1 MSGFYLEL
9 TFKTIQIMNTL
20 VTISIIVAAII
31 IVALIIKFFTG
42 RNKRHADKTSGEK
55 LASQVATSVSSTI
68 NRMIEGARTPEA
80 IKEELLEKVK
90 ATKDRLKEEFRNY
103 LTELLTTIETHKKL
117 VSNNETR
124 IQELK
129 KKAKEYK
136 TQYINSND
144 SKYKNYANRIIA
156 QLISI
161 EKLVESSKQ
170 VITSCT
176 NKKEEAEINYDLLV
190 GELETKHAE
199 IIAMTMNPEL
209 SFNLSTIDIADLTV
223 EFKEKISQR
232 TIQTE
237 VSNIVNKSTS
247 NVVPEISSSELD
259 EYFEQL

>member
-1 MSGFYLEL
+1 MEL
-9 TFKTIQIMNTL
+9 ITSILIAVPVTVFFVL
-20 VTISIIVAAII
+20 VV
-31 IVALIIKFFTG
+31 KFITG
-42 RNKRHADKTSGEK
+42 RNKRHADKTPSEK
-55 LASQVATSVSSTI
+55 LASQLSTGISSAVSS
-68 NRMIEGARTPEA
+68 MIEGTRTPEA
-80 IKEELLEKVK
+80 IKKELLEKIK

-124 IQELK
+124 IQDLK

-156 QLISI
+156 QFISI

-223 EFKEKISQR
+223 EFKEKMAQR

-237 VSNIVNKSTS
+237 VSNIVNKSTN

-259 EYFEQL
+259 EYFERL

>member
-1 MSGFYLEL
+1 MEL
-9 TFKTIQIMNTL
+9 ITSILIAVP
-20 VTISIIVAAII
+20 VTIFFVLA
-31 IVALIIKFFTG
+31 VKFITG
-42 RNKRHADKTSGEK
+42 KNKRHADKTPSEK
-55 LASQVATSVSSTI
+55 LASQLSTGISSAVSS
-68 NRMIEGARTPEA
+68 MIEGTRTPEA
-80 IKEELLEKVK
+80 IKKELLEKVK
-90 ATKDRLKEEFRNY
+90 VTKDRLKEEFRNY

-117 VSNNETR
+117 VSNNEAR
-124 IQELK
+124 VQDLK

-223 EFKEKISQR
+223 EFKEKMAQR

-237 VSNIVNKSTS
+237 VSNIVNKSTN

>member
-1 MSGFYLEL
+1 MEL
-9 TFKTIQIMNTL
+9 ITSILIAVP
-20 VTISIIVAAII
+20 VTIFFVL
-31 IVALIIKFFTG
+31 VVKFITG
-42 RNKRHADKTSGEK
+42 RNKRHADKTPSEK
-55 LASQVATSVSSTI
+55 LASQLSTGISSAVSS
-68 NRMIEGARTPEA
+68 MIEGTRTPEA
-80 IKEELLEKVK
+80 IKKELLEKVK

-117 VSNNETR
+117 VSNNEAR
-124 IQELK
+124 IQDLK

-223 EFKEKISQR
+223 EFKEKMAQR

-237 VSNIVNKSTS
+237 VSNIVNKSTN

>member
-1 MSGFYLEL
+1 MEL
-9 TFKTIQIMNTL
+9 ITSILIAVP
-20 VTISIIVAAII
+20 VTIFFVL
-31 IVALIIKFFTG
+31 VVKFITG
-42 RNKRHADKTSGEK
+42 RNKRHADKTPSEK
-55 LASQVATSVSSTI
+55 LASQLSTGISSAVSS
-68 NRMIEGARTPEA
+68 MIEGTRTPEA
-80 IKEELLEKVK
+80 IKKELLEKVK

-124 IQELK
+124 IQDLK

-223 EFKEKISQR
+223 EFKEKMAQR

-237 VSNIVNKSTS
+237 VSNIVNKSTN

-259 EYFEQL
+259 EYFERL

>member
-1 MSGFYLEL
+1 MEL
-9 TFKTIQIMNTL
+9 ITSILIAVP
-20 VTISIIVAAII
+20 VTIFFVL
-31 IVALIIKFFTG
+31 VVKFITG
-42 RNKRHADKTSGEK
+42 RNKRHADKTPSEK
-55 LASQVATSVSSTI
+55 LASQLSTGISSAVSS
-68 NRMIEGARTPEA
+68 MIEGTRTPET
-80 IKEELLEKVK
+80 IKKELLEKVK

-117 VSNNETR
+117 VSNNEAR
-124 IQELK
+124 IQDLK

-223 EFKEKISQR
+223 EFKEKMAQR

-237 VSNIVNKSTS
+237 VSNIVNKSTN
-247 NVVPEISSSELD
+247 NVVSEISSSELD
-259 EYFEQL
+259 EYFERL

>member
-1 MSGFYLEL
+1 MEL
-9 TFKTIQIMNTL
+9 ITSILIAVP
-20 VTISIIVAAII
+20 VTIFFVL
-31 IVALIIKFFTG
+31 VVKFITG
-42 RNKRHADKTSGEK
+42 RNKRHADKTPSEK
-55 LASQVATSVSSTI
+55 LASQLSTGISSAVSS
-68 NRMIEGARTPEA
+68 MIEGTRTPEA
-80 IKEELLEKVK
+80 IKKELLEKVK
-90 ATKDRLKEEFRNY
+90 VTKDRLKEEFRSY

-124 IQELK
+124 IQDLK

-223 EFKEKISQR
+223 EFKEKMAQR

-237 VSNIVNKSTS
+237 VSNIVNKSTN

-259 EYFEQL
+259 EYFERL

>member
-1 MSGFYLEL
+1 MEL
-9 TFKTIQIMNTL
+9 ITSILIAVP
-20 VTISIIVAAII
+20 VTIFFVL
-31 IVALIIKFFTG
+31 VVKFITG
-42 RNKRHADKTSGEK
+42 RNKRHADKAPSEK
-55 LASQVATSVSSTI
+55 LASQLSTGISSAVSS
-68 NRMIEGARTPEA
+68 MIEGTRTPEA
-80 IKEELLEKVK
+80 IKKELLEKVK
-90 ATKDRLKEEFRNY
+90 ATKDRLKEEFKNY

-124 IQELK
+124 IQDLK

-144 SKYKNYANRIIA
+144 FKYKNYANRIIA

-170 VITSCT
+170 VIASCT

-209 SFNLSTIDIADLTV
+209 SFNLSTIDIVDLTV
-223 EFKEKISQR
+223 EFKEKMAQR

-237 VSNIVNKSTS
+237 VSNIVNKSTN

>member
-1 MSGFYLEL
+1 MEL
-9 TFKTIQIMNTL
+9 ITSILIAVP
-20 VTISIIVAAII
+20 VTIFFVL
-31 IVALIIKFFTG
+31 VVKFITG
-42 RNKRHADKTSGEK
+42 RNKRHADKTPSEK
-55 LASQVATSVSSTI
+55 LASQLSTGISSAVSS
-68 NRMIEGARTPEA
+68 MIEGTRTPEA
-80 IKEELLEKVK
+80 IKKELLEKVK

-117 VSNNETR
+117 VSNNESR
-124 IQELK
+124 IQDLK

-170 VITSCT
+170 VIASCT

-223 EFKEKISQR
+223 EFKEKMAQR

-237 VSNIVNKSTS
+237 VSNIVNKSTN

-259 EYFEQL
+259 EYFERL

>member
-1 MSGFYLEL
+1 MEL
-9 TFKTIQIMNTL
+9 ITSILIAVP
-20 VTISIIVAAII
+20 VTIFFVL
-31 IVALIIKFFTG
+31 VVKFITG
-42 RNKRHADKTSGEK
+42 RNKRHADKTPSEK
-55 LASQVATSVSSTI
+55 LASQLSTGISSAVSS
-68 NRMIEGARTPEA
+68 MIEGTRTPEA
-80 IKEELLEKVK
+80 IKKELLEKVK
-90 ATKDRLKEEFRNY
+90 VTKDRLKEEFRSY

-124 IQELK
+124 IQDLK

-223 EFKEKISQR
+223 EFKEKMAQR

-237 VSNIVNKSTS
+237 VSNIVNKSTN

>member
-1 MSGFYLEL
+1 MEL
-9 TFKTIQIMNTL
+9 ITSILIAVP
-20 VTISIIVAAII
+20 VTIFFVL
-31 IVALIIKFFTG
+31 VVKFITG
-42 RNKRHADKTSGEK
+42 RNKRHADKTPSEK
-55 LASQVATSVSSTI
+55 LASQLSTGISSAVSS
-68 NRMIEGARTPEA
+68 MIEGTRTPEA
-80 IKEELLEKVK
+80 IKKELLEKVK
-90 ATKDRLKEEFRNY
+90 VTKDRLKEEFRSY

-124 IQELK
+124 IQDLK

-199 IIAMTMNPEL
+199 IIAMTMNPEI

-223 EFKEKISQR
+223 EFKEKMAQR

-237 VSNIVNKSTS
+237 VSNIVNKSTN
-247 NVVPEISSSELD
+247 NVVPEISSNELD
-259 EYFEQL
+259 EYFERL

>member
-1 MSGFYLEL
+1 MEL
-9 TFKTIQIMNTL
+9 ITSILIAVP
-20 VTISIIVAAII
+20 VTIFFVL
-31 IVALIIKFFTG
+31 VVKFITG
-42 RNKRHADKTSGEK
+42 RNKRHADKTSSEK
-55 LASQVATSVSSTI
+55 LASQLSTGISSAVSS
-68 NRMIEGARTPEA
+68 MIEGTRTPEA
-80 IKEELLEKVK
+80 IKKELLEKVK

-117 VSNNETR
+117 VSNNEAR
-124 IQELK
+124 IQDLK

-223 EFKEKISQR
+223 EFKEKMAQR

-237 VSNIVNKSTS
+237 VSNIVNKSTN

-259 EYFEQL
+259 EYFERL